1 MEDTEDHDAIDQSH
15 RSHRSRIRR
24 RRGCRIGTAS
34 LSACGGGSGADA
46 ADATVVE
53 VELGRYTITPSL
65 LTAPPG
71 ALELVVTNVDE
82 ALVHN
87 LVVAG
92 KGTKSLEPGQSQT
105 LSVAAIAAGDYQMWC
120 DMQGHRQAGQ
130 TGTRTAVDPA
140 PATTPT
146 RLALTFAA
154 QREQGRSLAWTT

>member
-1 MEDTEDHDAIDQSH
+1 MTQSI
-15 RSHRSRIRR
+15 RPIARIV
-24 RRGCRIGTAS
+24 RGFVVVGAVVLGTTS

-46 ADATVVE
+46 SNATVVE

-65 LTAPPG
+65 LTAPAG
-71 ALELVVTNVDE
+71 ALELVVTNVDD

-92 KGTKSLEPGQSQT
+92 KGTKALAPGQSQT

-130 TGTRTAVDPA
+130 TGTLRVDPA
-140 PATTPT
+140 PATSTP
-146 RLALTFAA
+146 
-154 QREQGRSLAWTT
+154 